1 MARDLTSAMKIAI
14 TSEVV
19 APALLVSADFDEG
32 AVNVWTGYGD
42 FVYDSKTFSGVGDFG
57 SISDVEE
64 TENLQAN
71 GVSYTLSGIPSSLIS
86 AALTYQYQGRP
97 VNAWLALFDTSTNAL
112 IADPYQ
118 LSGARM
124 DTMVINEG
132 GSSATIVLT
141 AESLLIDLNRP
152 RDRRYTNEDQLEEY
166 PGDVFFEYVPSLIER
181 DVTWGVNTS
190 KSGSSNGRGN
200 YAYEEYYTGGT
211 GG

>member
-86 AALTYQYQGRP
+86 YSGIPLAP
-97 VNAWLALFDTSTNAL
+97 V
-112 IADPYQ
+112 
-118 LSGARM
+118 R
-124 DTMVINEG
+124 
-132 GSSATIVLT
+132 
-141 AESLLIDLNRP
+141 
-152 RDRRYTNEDQLEEY
+152 
-166 PGDVFFEYVPSLIER
+166 
-181 DVTWGVNTS
+181 
-190 KSGSSNGRGN
+190 
-200 YAYEEYYTGGT
+200 TGPASPQ
-211 GG
+211 